1 MGVASGRAFNKES
14 RMERKDPNRRA
25 DALHPDDVEPGADT
39 RTGVD
44 QVIADWPKE
53 PKASAGRLMKEY
65 GPPDEYSASKLT
77 WYETRDGWKRTELSR
92 EEVPHDFPSHHT
104 DFVEQFIDYKVPVD
118 MFSPLAEYDGSVIV
132 DRTKGEMSARCAGTS
147 MNFVAINLAHDIVT
161 RKRTVQQ
168 ARDEYTKLYQAYK
181 RGEHPPSTRRFEF
194 ELPRGDT
201 GDPDVATM

>member
-1 MGVASGRAFNKES
+1 
-14 RMERKDPNRRA
+14 MERTSSKDLNRR
-25 DALHPDDVEPGADT
+25 VEPGHRGDVERGADKQD
-39 RTGVD
+39 GVE

-53 PKASAGRLMKEY
+53 PRASAGRLMKEY
-65 GPPDEYSASKLT
+65 GPPDEYSDSKLI
-77 WYETRDGWKRTELSR
+77 WYETKDGWKRTELSR
-92 EEVPHDFPSHHT
+92 EEIRHDFPAPHT

-118 MFSPLAEYDGSVIV
+118 MFSSLAEYDGSVIV

-168 ARDEYTKLYQAYK
+168 ARDVYTKLYQAYK
-181 RGEHPPSTRRFEF
+181 RGEHPPSTQRFEF

-201 GDPDVATM
+201 RDPDVATV